1 MIAET
6 LAGISLVKAAVD
18 QIKSVINTA
27 NDVGEIAG
35 FVDKL
40 FEGEQQVQQKRNKKS
55 NSAFSISNVAKETI
69 DAKLAQE
76 KMNEMRTLIDM
87 RFGHGTWQSIVTE
100 RARRIQEAKEI
111 AIQERRDRI
120 QKQSD
125 IMDTLQIL
133 AIVAGFIVL
142 IGIAIV
148 YMVYSAA
155 QAIGIR

>member
-55 NSAFSISNVAKETI
+55 SSSFSISNVARETI

-76 KMNEMRTLIDM
+76 KMDEMRTLIDW

-100 RARRIQEAKEI
+100 RARRIQEAKEV
-111 AIQERRDRI
+111 ALRERKAKA
-120 QKQSD
+120 QKQAD
-125 IMDTLQIL
+125 VMDTLQIL
-133 AIVAGFIVL
+133 VIVAGFVVL
-142 IGIAIV
+142 IAIAIV
-148 YMVYSAA
+148 YMAYSAA
-155 QAIGIR
+155 QAIGLR

>member
-55 NSAFSISNVAKETI
+55 SSSFSISNVARETI

-76 KMNEMRTLIDM
+76 KMDEMRTLIDW

-111 AIQERRDRI
+111 ALQERKAKA
-120 QKQSD
+120 QKQAD
-125 IMDTLQIL
+125 VMDTLQIL
-133 AIVAGFIVL
+133 VIVAGFIIL
-142 IGIAIV
+142 IAIAIV
-148 YMVYSAA
+148 YMAYSAA
-155 QAIGIR
+155 QAIGLR

>member
-100 RARRIQEAKEI
+100 RAKRIQEAKEA
-111 AIQERRDRI
+111 AIEARKEKARKQEDM
-120 QKQSD
+120 
-125 IMDTLQIL
+125 MDALSIL
-133 AIVAGFIVL
+133 GIVVMFILLIVL
-142 IGIAIV
+142 AFM
-148 YMVYSAA
+148 YMMYSAA